1 MSIQR
6 ISQKKGWVYFLVLA
20 FIILIN
26 AEFVTGRVSYDTEIP
41 GESVVHTARIGVL
54 ASSTQQNRF
63 ETVLNEGKRLMQV
76 EFDYEGAIQKF
87 NEALTYAVT
96 AQQKSDVYFFL
107 SLAYYATLDAR
118 GRQPFENSIQKLIEV
133 DYHRALDREI
143 CPPRYIE
150 WFQEIKKEYGAV
162 QILSNPA
169 GADVYLSD
177 RTEPVGKTPLIVGV
191 RAGDTKITLQM
202 GDNKK
207 EDTIAVIAGAETL
220 SPVYGFEIFVVPEEK
235 PMEESPEVAVQ
246 EGVKKKGGSK
256 SMLYIL
262 GGIVVAGG
270 VAAALVLGG
279 GGSEEES
286 ASTGSI
292 QVNSNPTGANVY
304 LDGQNT
310 GRTTNTTL
318 TGVSPGS
325 HSVEVLKDGYGD
337 YETSVSVTTGQTAM
351 VNATLS
357 AHTIEVTQPTG
368 STSWTQGEDVTIRW
382 TTGGGSSQMGFMSS
396 PGGVGSSAHFIRMSR
411 MRAAR
416 MNPTERSLKER
427 TTRSGDRTSA
437 GENNSGTGALSSNN
451 GTTTG
456 VEGESGQGT
465 LNTPRNTSLSR
476 INLLGS
482 SQSVSP
488 NNTVK
493 PQTLNHVKIEL
504 YRGGSLE
511 ETIASDTENT
521 GRYDWRVSS
530 SISDASNYKI
540 RVSAAGDSS
549 VRGESSNFTIAK
561 LGELRVTSQP
571 TGATI
576 WVDGVSKGKTN
587 KTIEIPAGEHEV
599 KLTLDR
605 YQDWEEDVTV
615 TANKRTTVDATLELG
630 SFNENFNDG
639 KADYYKNYSDYA
651 TWAVNNNEYR
661 CNGPHREWART
672 VYDLGKFE
680 NNWTFEAK
688 AQRIAGRAYNVVCL
702 VFGADDKCNIYY
714 VLDVSPGNQMWSVW
728 RMDDTGNHKES
739 NVVRWTGSRIIKKE
753 GWNDLKI
760 VANGKNFK
768 FYINGNLVGSKN
780 INGIP
785 SSGKIGFATYVYS
798 AVGIAAFDDVKVS
811 VGDTTSSIA
820 GEVAVPQ
827 EQKPG
832 EGSMPAHI
840 K

>member
-6 ISQKKGWVYFLVLA
+6 ISQKKGLVYFLVLA

-54 ASSTQQNRF
+54 ASSTQQKRF
-63 ETVLNEGKRLMQV
+63 ETVLNEGKRLMQE

-118 GRQPFENSIQKLIEV
+118 GRQPFENAIQKLIEV

-150 WFQEIKKEYGAV
+150 WYQEIKKEYGAV
-162 QILSNPA
+162 QILSKPA

-177 RTEPVGKTPLIVGV
+177 RAEPVGKTPLIVGI
-191 RAGDTKITLQM
+191 RAGDAKITLQM

-207 EDTIAVIAGAETL
+207 EDTIAVVAGAETL
-220 SPVYGFEIFVVPEEK
+220 SPMYGFEIFVVSEEK
-235 PMEESPEVAVQ
+235 PKEELPEVAVQ

-256 SMLYIL
+256 TMLYVL

-270 VAAALVLGG
+270 AAAALLLGG
-279 GGSEEES
+279 GGTDEQSV
-286 ASTGSI
+286 STGSI

-310 GRTTNTTL
+310 GRMTNTTL
-318 TGVSPGS
+318 PGVSPGS
-325 HSVEVLKDGYGD
+325 HRVEVLKDGYGD

-368 STSWTQGEDVTIRW
+368 STNWTQGEDVTIRW
-382 TTGGGSSQMGFMSS
+382 TTGGGSSQLGFMSA
-396 PGGVGSSAHFIRMSR
+396 PGGIGSSAHFIRMSR

-416 MNPTERSLKER
+416 SNAASRRSSERSR
-427 TTRSGDRTSA
+427 RNGDTVSSEGTDSPARGLSI
-437 GENNSGTGALSSNN
+437 NNE
-451 GTTTG
+451 TTTG
-456 VEGESGQGT
+456 VEGERGQVT

-482 SQSVSP
+482 SQSASP

-511 ETIASDTENT
+511 ETIVSDTDNT

-540 RVSAAGDSS
+540 RVSAASDSS
-549 VRGESSNFTIAK
+549 IRGESSNFTIAR
-561 LGELRVTSQP
+561 LGELRVTSIP

-587 KTIEIPAGEHEV
+587 KTIEIPAGDHEV

-605 YQDWEEDVTV
+605 YQDWEDDVTV
-615 TANKRTTVDATLELG
+615 NANKRTTIEATLELG
-630 SFNENFNDG
+630 SFKENFNDG
-639 KADYYKNYSDYA
+639 KADYYQNYSDYA
-651 TWAVNNNEYR
+651 TWSVKNNQYQ
-661 CNGPHREWART
+661 CKGPHKEWART

-688 AQRIAGRAYNVVCL
+688 AQRVAGRAYNVVCL
-702 VFGADDKCNIYY
+702 VFGADDKCDVYY

-728 RMDDTGNHKES
+728 RMDDTGTHKES
-739 NVVRWTGSRIIKKE
+739 NVVRWTGARIIKKE

-760 VANGKNFK
+760 VAKGTNFS
-768 FYINGNLVGSKN
+768 FYINDKLVGSKN
-780 INGIP
+780 IKSVP
-785 SSGKIGFATYVYS
+785 SSGKLGFATYVYS
-798 AVGIAAFDDVKVS
+798 TVGIAAFDDVEVS
-811 VGDTTSSIA
+811 VGDTTGLVA
-820 GEVAVPQ
+820 GELAVPR